1 MENLKTMLENIQN
14 EMAVFTEEATK
25 RAEKGNMAS
34 GARSRKSS
42 LAIAAMF
49 KEWRKASVQK
59 D

>member
-42 LAIAAMF
+42 LAIAAMNTAISF
-49 KEWRKASVQK
+49 
-59 D
+59 

>member
-1 MENLKTMLENIQN
+1 MENLN
-14 EMAVFTEEATK
+14 EMLVKIQDEMAIFNSEATK

-42 LAIAAMF
+42 LAIASMF